1 MVLAELPRG
10 SSVVPT
16 HKSKKS
22 DRNELMMLNRCLWGI
37 YAMFYDGIGKL
48 LPYQAMLDEIVDLL
62 NLTGSAKIVDLGC
75 GTGNLP
81 PVILNRGVDCA
92 ITGVDSS
99 PSMLARAKKKC
110 GNTVSFLRADLNASL
125 PEQGIVGP
133 FGYLVMVNSLYAT
146 ADPHATLKYA
156 AGIAKSGATLVVST
170 PCAGAKPLEI
180 LRVHNE
186 IAHEQNKPA
195 RTRRIFLSLLAVYL
209 INLVIK
215 LLGETGTYHFATEK
229 DILTWFA
236 DSGWEVLE
244 VKKTYGDQNWLI
256 KARRVYA
263 YSAREALTA
272 KDRAAAFRI
281 RHAAYCEPGLMDCP
295 SGGQPEA
302 PHDEFDTSSDCVLY
316 VVSDDQGQIVGSAR
330 LIGYSELGHQAENFV
345 LLPADIDKTQH
356 REISRLA
363 LDPMLVGSSERQLA
377 LLSLLGKV
385 VLDSIDDGC
394 TTWIMTMRS
403 GVLRLLSSF
412 SMPFRLLTEEPITF
426 RNGPVKGGPL
436 SGESLHL
443 ASIDLLEVQVAMF
456 AGSPVAYAQM
466 FPRIPPL
473 TEIRLRDM
481 VPALL
486 QRVQDNL
493 VLLSRH
499 VSR

>member
-1 MVLAELPRG
+1 
-10 SSVVPT
+10 
-16 HKSKKS
+16 
-22 DRNELMMLNRCLWGI
+22 MMLNRYLWSI
-37 YAMFYDGIGKL
+37 YAVFYDGIRRL
-48 LPYQAMLDEIVDLL
+48 LPYQAMLDEIIDLL
-62 NLTGSAKIVDLGC
+62 NPTGSAKLVDLGC

-81 PVILNRGVDCA
+81 LAILNSVVDCDM
-92 ITGVDSS
+92 TGVDSS
-99 PSMLARAKKKC
+99 PSMLARAKRKC
-110 GNTVSFLRADLNASL
+110 GDNVSFLHADLNTSL
-125 PEQGIVGP
+125 REQGVSGP

-146 ADPHATLKYA
+146 TDPHSTLKHA
-156 AGIAKSGATLVVST
+156 AGIAQSGATLVVST

-180 LRVHNE
+180 LRVHGE
-186 IAHEQNKPA
+186 IASEQNKPA

-236 DSGWEVLE
+236 GSGWEVLE

-263 YSAREALTA
+263 YAAREALTA
-272 KDRAAAFRI
+272 EDRAAAFRI
-281 RHAAYCEPGLMDCP
+281 RHAAYCESGLMDCP

-394 TTWIMTMRS
+394 TTWIMTMRG
-403 GVLRLLSSF
+403 GVLRLLSTM
-412 SMPFRLLTEEPITF
+412 SMPFRLLGEGPITF
-426 RNGPVKGGPL
+426 DSGLVKGGPT
-436 SGESLHL
+436 SGEPLYL
-443 ASIDLLEVQVAMF
+443 ATIDLREVQQAMAAP
-456 AGSPVAYAQM
+456 AGSPEAFAQM
-466 FPRIPPL
+466 FSGVKPPPRNL
-473 TEIRLRDM
+473 LLEK
-481 VPALL
+481 VLL

-493 VLLSRH
+493 ITLSNH
-499 VSR
+499 VARR

>member
-1 MVLAELPRG
+1 LYYAHNTH
-10 SSVVPT
+10 SV
-16 HKSKKS
+16 
-22 DRNELMMLNRCLWGI
+22 DRNESMMLNRCLWGI
-37 YAMFYDGIGKL
+37 YAKFYDGIGKL
-48 LPYQAMLDEIVDLL
+48 IPYQTMLDETVDLL

-81 PVILNRGVDCA
+81 SVILNRGIECA

-99 PSMLARAKKKC
+99 PSMLTRASKKC
-110 GNTVSFLRADLNASL
+110 GNAVSFLSADLNASL
-125 PEQGIVGP
+125 PEQGIGGP
-133 FGYLVMVNSLYAT
+133 FNYVVMVNSLYAT
-146 ADPHATLKYA
+146 ADPHATLKHA
-156 AGIAKSGATLVVST
+156 AGIAKSGATLLVST
-170 PCAGAKPLEI
+170 PRAGAKPLEI
-180 LRVHNE
+180 LRVHGRL
-186 IAHEQNKPA
+186 AREQNKPA
-195 RTRRIFLSLLAVYL
+195 HTRRIFLSLFVVYL

-215 LLGETGTYHFATEK
+215 LLGEAGPYHFATEK
-229 DILTWFA
+229 DIETWFA
-236 DSGWEVLE
+236 DSGWVVQE

-263 YSAREALTA
+263 YRAREALTA
-272 KDRAAAFRI
+272 KDRAAALRI
-281 RHAAYCEPGLMDCP
+281 RHAAYCESGLMECP
-295 SGGQPEA
+295 VGQSGV
-302 PHDEFDTSSDCVLY
+302 PHDEFDTSPDCALY
-316 VVSDDQGQIVGSAR
+316 VVSDDQGQVVGSAR
-330 LIGYSELGHQAENFV
+330 LIGHSELLGHQAETFAP
-345 LLPADIDKTQH
+345 LPADIDKTQH

-412 SMPFRLLTEEPITF
+412 SMPFRLLAGEPITF

-443 ASIDLLEVQVAMF
+443 ASIDLLEVQVAMS
-456 AGSPVAYAQM
+456 AGSPQAYGQM
-466 FPRIPPL
+466 FPGRELP
-473 TEIRLRDM
+473 TEIRLLDM
-481 VPALL
+481 VPTLL

-499 VSR
+499 APR